1 MTTDANLDVIKAD
14 WPLTDVLACTTTRR
28 GGVSRSSYAT
38 LNLAAHVGDDDAAVA
53 DNRQRI
59 RESLDLDHEPLWLN
73 QVHGATVVDAA
84 DVAPDDAPPTAD
96 AVVSRDGRRTLGIL
110 TADCLPI
117 LLCSVEN
124 AEIAALHCG
133 WRSLSSGIV
142 AETIAA
148 LDSAGADLIA
158 WLGPAIS
165 APAFEVGDE
174 VREAF
179 VAGSDDAAACFT
191 ANERGRWQA
200 DLYGLAR
207 RYLAAAGVERVYGG
221 GLCTFADERRFFS
234 YRRDGRCGRMAT
246 LIGRR

>member
-1 MTTDANLDVIKAD
+1 MTIDVVSAD
-14 WPLTDVLACTTTRR
+14 WPMHDVLACTTTRD
-28 GGVSRSSYAT
+28 GGVSRGRYAT

-53 DNRQRI
+53 ANRR
-59 RESLDLDHEPLWLN
+59 RMRDALDLEGEPLWLD

-84 DVAPDDAPPTAD
+84 DVAADDPPPTAD
-96 AVVSRDGRRTLGIL
+96 AVVSRDGLRTLGIL

-117 LLCSVEN
+117 LLCSVAN

-142 AETIAA
+142 AETVDA

-179 VAGSDDAAACFT
+179 LAGVGDADACFT

-221 GLCTFADERRFFS
+221 GLCTYGDSRRYFS

-246 LIGRR
+246 LIRRR